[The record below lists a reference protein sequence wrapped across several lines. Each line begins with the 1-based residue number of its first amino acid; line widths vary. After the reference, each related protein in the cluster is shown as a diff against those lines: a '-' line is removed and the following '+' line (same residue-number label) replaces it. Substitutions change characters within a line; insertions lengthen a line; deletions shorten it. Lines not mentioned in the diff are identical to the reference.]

1 MHIELGAQ
9 EAPAPGQHSAWAG
22 IAVYTPEGLRPCFL
36 RPVPPAGSSRVSE
49 CLRLG
54 FRRQWPSKVGRLS
67 SQSPARGTPF
77 FAQQHLLGPQKHLL
91 GLLLSFSF
99 PFHLFLNFGWFFPT
113 ENPGV
118 RAPRLAPWCG
128 FLDEP
133 WLHLPS
139 QGFMKSPSQT
149 CSQRAGYGQRGAR
162 PRALAAL
169 RAWEGV
175 SPSPT
180 PNSLSLEDG
189 ARGGLQSPA
198 CAAPGRPL
206 PLAEGHGTTIPS
218 MHRPRALRPVRS
230 VGELRPPACPGPPAA
245 HTRISGLRSGR
256 GRGPRRRGGAPGGGP
271 CGLVARTAWPRAGRL
286 LVCVLGGRAASRS
299 EAQRGRSRGDASS
312 SGRG

>member
-1 MHIELGAQ
+1 MLWRHPPRANTQRGPASPSTPRKGCARASCGQFLLRG
-9 EAPAPGQHSAWAG
+9 APGFLNVCVWALDVNGHRRSA
-22 IAVYTPEGLRPCFL
+22 VCLLSPQPE
-36 RPVPPAGSSRVSE
+36 E
-49 CLRLG
+49 
-54 FRRQWPSKVGRLS
+54 RLS
-67 SQSPARGTPF
+67 LLSSIF
-77 FAQQHLLGPQKHLL
+77 LGPT
-91 GLLLSFSF
+91 LLLSFSF
-99 PFHLFLNFGWFFPT
+99 PFHLFLIFGWFFPT

-118 RAPRLAPWCG
+118 RAPRLAPRCG

-139 QGFMKSPSQT
+139 QAFMKSPSQT

-162 PRALAAL
+162 PLALAAP

-189 ARGGLQSPA
+189 AHGGLQSPA

-206 PLAEGHGTTIPS
+206 TLAEGHGTTIPS

-230 VGELRPPACPGPPAA
+230 VGELRSPACPGPPAA

-271 CGLVARTAWPRAGRL
+271 CGLAARTAWPRAGRL
-286 LVCVLGGRAASRS
+286 LVCILGGRAASRS